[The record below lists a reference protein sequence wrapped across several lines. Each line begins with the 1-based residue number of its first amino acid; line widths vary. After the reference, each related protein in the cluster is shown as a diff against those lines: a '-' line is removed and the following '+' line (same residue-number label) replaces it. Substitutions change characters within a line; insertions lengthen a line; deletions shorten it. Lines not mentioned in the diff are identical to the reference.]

1 MENTLIEENQD
12 LYTKVINGEICLYYK
27 PTYNGKN
34 ILKDPKFKKWLN
46 EQEKLKGK
54 EKLLFK
60 CNKCNFITYL
70 KNIEEIDS
78 MKCCEESRVSFWYI
92 CPYCGG
98 NFDFGSFCCKRI
110 ALKWIFSTTF
120 LNGQYFN
127 KKDNLFDEIKLIPL
141 IFHWL
146 FVYMFFEAFFFRAK
160 IQLKTYECSEKPLIG
175 IGAIFSIVQGF
186 TFFFPFL
193 VLYIIYFFI
202 ALTGYELNQYK

>member
-1 MENTLIEENQD
+1 MENALIEENQD
-12 LYTKVINGEICLYYK
+12 LYTKAINGEICLYYK
-27 PTYNGKN
+27 PSYKGKN
-34 ILKDPKFKKWLN
+34 ILKDPKFKTWLN

-54 EKLLFK
+54 DKLLFQ
-60 CNKCNFITYL
+60 CNSCNFITYL

-78 MKCCEESRVSFWYI
+78 MKCCEKSRIAFWYI

-98 NFDFGSFCCKRI
+98 DFFFGHYCCKRI
-110 ALKWIFSTTF
+110 ALRWEFATSF

-127 KKDNLFDEIKLIPL
+127 KKDNSFDQIKLIPL

-146 FVYMFFEAFFFRAK
+146 FIYTFFETFFFRAK

-175 IGAIFSIVQGF
+175 IGLIFSLVQGF

-193 VLYIIYFFI
+193 IIYFIYFFI
-202 ALTGYELNQYK
+202 ALTGFKLNRYK